1 MNIEQKFIVLREPHT
16 SEKTTIL
23 ADKLKKYAF
32 KVSTDATKLDIKS
45 AIESIFNVKV
55 DKVSTVNVKGKSKRF
70 RGRSGKRNDWKKAYV
85 SLQAGYDL
93 DVALV
98 D

>member
-55 DKVSTVNVKGKSKRF
+55 AKVSTVNVKGKSKRF

>member
-45 AIESIFNVKV
+45 AIESLFNVKV